1 MRETLG
7 AMRETG
13 FAPPRHHGETSP
25 VQPVRRIA
33 RRGFQPAMSPHART
47 RNLAALATLA
57 MSTLAAGA
65 ASASPALEYGP
76 EAEARFLE
84 CCDPVAA
91 ADPMAPAAAESAAR
105 CRRLSE
111 GLQER
116 LGYAAFLA
124 NAAGGPAAFDLAAAT
139 ASPSSL
145 SSPPPAVLLSAE
157 APTPR

>member
-1 MRETLG
+1 
-7 AMRETG
+7 
-13 FAPPRHHGETSP
+13 
-25 VQPVRRIA
+25 
-33 RRGFQPAMSPHART
+33 MSPNARK

-65 ASASPALEYGP
+65 ASASPALDYGP

-84 CCDPVAA
+84 HCDPVAA
-91 ADPMAPAAAESAAR
+91 ADPMAAPAVASAAR

-124 NAAGGPAAFDLAAAT
+124 TATGGPAAFDPAVVAQVEGTT
-139 ASPSSL
+139 ACVVA
-145 SSPPPAVLLSAE
+145 PPAVLLSAQ
-157 APTPR
+157 APSPR

>member
-1 MRETLG
+1 
-7 AMRETG
+7 
-13 FAPPRHHGETSP
+13 
-25 VQPVRRIA
+25 
-33 RRGFQPAMSPHART
+33 MSPNACK

-65 ASASPALEYGP
+65 ASASPALDYGP

-84 CCDPVAA
+84 HCDPVAA
-91 ADPMAPAAAESAAR
+91 ADPMAAPAVASAAR

-124 NAAGGPAAFDLAAAT
+124 TATGGPAAFDPAVVAQVEGAT
-139 ASPSSL
+139 ACVVA
-145 SSPPPAVLLSAE
+145 PPAVLLSARRRRR
-157 APTPR
+157 ADRQQAHGRRTPRRRARPAGASRGSIHGIPGRWSNP